1 MNICILFVKKGILV
15 IFFYCFYNINK
26 ILLYKNIKAPVG
38 CHNEKLAW
46 LYVKWSLC

>member
-1 MNICILFVKKGILV
+1 LY
-15 IFFYCFYNINK
+15 FYI
-26 ILLYKNIKAPVG
+26 KNIKAPVG